1 MTTDRQMAPE
11 AIHDES
17 YFISFSDLLS
27 GLLFLF
33 LIILMGYAL
42 NFRLA
47 ETRAAQELARMAEER
62 DQLAATRDLLA
73 EERAQL
79 SRQLEALDAVAAE
92 LVERERLRD
101 RLLHELEEALAEQG
115 IDVSVELEKG
125 VLRLPEALLFTSGSA
140 ELTEQGTKALAV
152 LGSVMG
158 DILPCYTPQ
167 APATDCAADSQQIL
181 ETVLIEGHTDEV
193 PISTERFRDNWDLA
207 AARGVNTYKAL
218 TAAAPALDTLANS
231 KGEAIL
237 GVSGYE
243 ARRPVDNGQS
253 EAARERNRRIDLRFL
268 VAALSADELDRLLA
282 AQPAPP

>member
-1 MTTDRQMAPE
+1 MTTERGIARDAV
-11 AIHDES
+11 HDES

-42 NFRLA
+42 SFRLA
-47 ETRAAQELARMAEER
+47 ETKAADELARMAEER
-62 DQLAATRDLLA
+62 DELAATRDLLA
-73 EERAQL
+73 DERAQL

-101 RLLHELEEALAEQG
+101 RLLQELEDALAQRG

-140 ELTEQGTKALAV
+140 DLTEQGTRALAV
-152 LGSVMG
+152 LGNVMG
-158 DILPCYTPQ
+158 EILPCYTPQ
-167 APATDCAADSQQIL
+167 APHDDCAADVQEIL
-181 ETVLIEGHTDEV
+181 ETVLVEGHTDDV
-193 PISTERFRDNWDLA
+193 PIRTERYRDNWDLA

-218 TAAAPALDTLANS
+218 TAAAPLLDTLANS

-243 ARRPVDNGQS
+243 ARRPVEIGEA